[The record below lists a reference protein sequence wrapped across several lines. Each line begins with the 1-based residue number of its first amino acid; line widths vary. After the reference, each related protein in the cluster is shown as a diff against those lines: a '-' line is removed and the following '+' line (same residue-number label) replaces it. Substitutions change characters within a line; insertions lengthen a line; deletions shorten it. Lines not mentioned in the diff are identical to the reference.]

1 MKEAFDTEG
10 WDASAKRKHLREKD
24 VEGPSK
30 AKARR
35 AGWLVRKYSSPSNSA
50 VPDDIFIRGGRVFFV
65 EFKAP
70 GKKPTELQEEEIKK
84 MREHGAT
91 VYVVDSIS
99 QFEGILADETK
110 RADAGEWLL

>member
-1 MKEAFDTEG
+1 MKDAFDTTG
-10 WDASAKRKHLREKD
+10 WEKSQKKHLREKD
-24 VEGPSK
+24 IESACK

-35 AGWLVRKYSSPSNSA
+35 LGWLVRKYSSPHNSA
-50 VPDDIFIRGGRVFFV
+50 VPDDLFIKGGRVIFV

-70 GKKPTELQEEEIKK
+70 GKKPTELQAEEIKK
-84 MREHGAT
+84 MREAGAT

-110 RADAGEWLL
+110 RAGAGEWLL